1 MKSIAT
7 RITLITALVLISV
20 INVNAQDGAAL
31 FKAKCA
37 ACHTVGTNKLVGP
50 GLAGINE
57 KRSQE
62 WLLKWI
68 KDAPAFIASGDADAI
83 AVFEEYNKTPML
95 PFPDMS
101 DADIIAVLD
110 FIKGDDAAVATTS
123 EVVTEPVEP
132 TIYSKEDIE
141 IGKQLYAGTK
151 NFKNG
156 GPLCISCHNVTNDNI
171 LPGGLLAK
179 DLTNVY
185 ERLGD
190 AGIVGI
196 LNAPPF
202 PAMANSYGDKQ
213 LTEDE
218 VRQLTA
224 FFKYANDVSDTQTKN
239 NGFTLF
245 AGGGIAGL
253 FLILILISILWSN
266 RKKESTKKTI
276 FGRQL
281 KGNDS
286 IES

>member
-7 RITLITALVLISV
+7 RVTLIIALSFITT

-31 FKAKCA
+31 FKTKCA
-37 ACHTVGTNKLVGP
+37 ACHTLGTNKLVGP

-62 WLLKWI
+62 WLIKWI
-68 KDAPAFIASGDADAI
+68 KDAPAFIATGDADAI

-110 FIKGDDAAVATTS
+110 FIKGDGDAVATTA
-123 EVVTEPVEP
+123 EVEAVPVEE
-132 TIYSKEDIE
+132 IEYSQADIE
-141 IGKQLYAGTK
+141 NGKLLFTGEK
-151 NFKNG
+151 RFING
-156 GPLCISCHNVTNDNI
+156 GPSCVTCHNVTNDDLI
-171 LPGGLLAK
+171 PGGLLAK
-179 DLTNVY
+179 DLTKAY

-190 AGIVGI
+190 LGIGNMVS
-196 LNAPPF
+196 APPY
-202 PAMANSYGDKQ
+202 PAMVNSFGNNP
-213 LTEDE
+213 LTEEE
-218 VRQLTA
+218 VMQITGFL
-224 FFKYANDVSDTQTKN
+224 KYADKVSSSQTKN
-239 NGFTLF
+239 DGFLFF

-253 FLILILISILWSN
+253 CFILILISILWSN
-266 RKKESTKKTI
+266 RKKESTKKDI
-276 FGRQL
+276 FFRQL